1 MTVTTTDPLDP
12 AGKPEGRSD
21 TLVIGIVGLAHLL
34 SHFYQIAL
42 GPLFPLLRDEF
53 NVSYTALGL
62 IISLFYGVSGVC
74 QAFVGI
80 LVDRYGGDRLMLFG
94 IVTMA
99 TSVLLMG
106 LAPAYWVLLPLA
118 VTAALGNCV
127 FHPADLA
134 ILSAKVSPARIGR
147 AFGIHG
153 FGGTCGYFLSPVVIY
168 YGVASFAGWRAGL
181 IAAGLI
187 GLVAALMIFRLRTA
201 LRIPAGESGG
211 AGAVPSLAFYGRLLT
226 SLPLMAAFF
235 YFALV
240 AAAGTGVQNFS
251 VTALVEI
258 YAPPLYLAAAG
269 LTAYLGSSALGI
281 LVGGEL
287 ADRFPRHALI
297 ATGGLGIAAG
307 TMCAVALLPLAMPAI
322 IAMLAVAGFCYG
334 CTGPSRDL
342 LVRGATP
349 PGATGKVFGFVYSG
363 LDLGSSLGPLLF
375 GWLMDSGQF
384 RAVFLAIAAMYG
396 VGVLT
401 VLQMKRGH
409 RPAPAAAD

>member
-1 MTVTTTDPLDP
+1 MTASDTAAP
-12 AGKPEGRSD
+12 AAPEARSD
-21 TLVIGIVGLAHLL
+21 TLVIGLVGLAHML

-53 NVSYTALGL
+53 SVSYTALGL
-62 IISLFYGVSGVC
+62 IISLFYGVSGAC

-94 IVTMA
+94 ITTMA

-134 ILSAKVSPARIGR
+134 ILTAKMRPQRLGR
-147 AFGIHG
+147 AYGIHG
-153 FGGTCGYFLSPVVIY
+153 FGGTCGYFLSPIVIY

-181 IAAGLI
+181 IVAGLL
-187 GLVAALMIFRLRTA
+187 GLVAAVVIFRLRAA
-201 LRIPAGESGG
+201 LRMPAGGTAGG
-211 AGAVPSLAFYGRLLT
+211 DALPSIAFYGRLVT
-226 SLPLMAAFF
+226 NLPLMAAFA

-240 AAAGTGVQNFS
+240 AGAGNGVQNFS

-258 YAPPLYLAAAG
+258 YHAPLYLAAAG
-269 LTAYLGSSALGI
+269 LTAYLGGSAVGI
-281 LVGGEL
+281 LAGGEL
-287 ADRFPRHALI
+287 ADRVPRHALI
-297 ATGGLGIAAG
+297 ASSGLAIGAAAMSAIAF
-307 TMCAVALLPLAMPAI
+307 LPLPMEAI
-322 IAMLAVAGFCYG
+322 IPLLAVGGFCYG
-334 CTGPSRDL
+334 CTGPSRDI

-349 PGATGKVFGFVYSG
+349 PGAAGKVFGFVYSG

-375 GWLMDSGQF
+375 GWLMDGGRF
-384 RAVFLAIAAMYG
+384 RGVFIAIAAMYLLG
-396 VGVLT
+396 ILT
-401 VLQMKRGH
+401 VLQLKRG
-409 RPAPAAAD
+409 RKPAPAAAD

>member
-1 MTVTTTDPLDP
+1 MTATTTDP
-12 AGKPEGRSD
+12 AGQPEGRSD
-21 TLVIGIVGLAHLL
+21 TLVIGLVGLAHLL
-34 SHFYQIAL
+34 SHFYQVAL
-42 GPLFPLLRDEF
+42 GPLFPLLRAEF
-53 NVSYTALGL
+53 DVSYTALGL
-62 IISLFYGVSGVC
+62 VITLFFAVSGTC

-106 LAPAYWVLLPLA
+106 FAPAYWVLLPLA
-118 VTAALGNCV
+118 VTAALGNSV

-153 FGGTCGYFLSPVVIY
+153 FGGTCGYFLSPIVIY

-181 IAAGLI
+181 IVAGLLGLFAAYMIQRNREVLRMPRGAAAGET
-187 GLVAALMIFRLRTA
+187 AAM
-201 LRIPAGESGG
+201 
-211 AGAVPSLAFYGRLLT
+211 PSLAFYGRLVT

-235 YFALV
+235 YFALI
-240 AAAGTGVQNFS
+240 AGAGVGMQSFS

-258 YAPPLYLAAAG
+258 YDVPIYLAAAG
-269 LTAYLGSSALGI
+269 LTFYLGGSAAGVLA
-281 LVGGEL
+281 GGEL
-287 ADRFPRHALI
+287 ADRLPRHALI
-297 ATGGLGIAAG
+297 ATGGLAIAASS
-307 TMCAVALLPLAMPAI
+307 MFAVALFSMPMPLI
-322 IAMLAVAGFCYG
+322 IGLLTVAGFAYG
-334 CTGPSRDL
+334 CTGPSRDI

-375 GWLMDSGQF
+375 GWLMDGGQYRGLF
-384 RAVFLAIAAMYG
+384 VGVAAMYA
-396 VGVLT
+396 VGILT
-401 VLQMKRGH
+401 VLQLQRGQK
-409 RPAPAAAD
+409 PAPAAAD

>member
-1 MTVTTTDPLDP
+1 MTATTTDPT
-12 AGKPEGRSD
+12 GQSEGGSD
-21 TLVIGIVGLAHLL
+21 TLVIGLVGLAHML

-42 GPLFPLLRDEF
+42 GPLFPLLRADF
-53 NVSYTALGL
+53 GVSYTALGL

-99 TSVLLMG
+99 TSVMLMG

-118 VTAALGNCV
+118 VAAALGNCV

-153 FGGTCGYFLSPVVIY
+153 FGGTCGYFLSPIVIY

-181 IAAGLI
+181 IVAGLL
-187 GLVAALMIFRLRTA
+187 GLIAAYVIHRHRDA
-201 LRIPAGESGG
+201 LRMPAGAGGG
-211 AGAVPSLAFYGRLLT
+211 ADAPPSFAFYGRLVT

-235 YFALV
+235 YFALI
-240 AAAGTGVQNFS
+240 AGAGTGVQNFS
-251 VTALVEI
+251 VTALVAT
-258 YAPPLYLAAAG
+258 YATPLYVAAAG
-269 LTAYLGSSALGI
+269 LTAYLGGSAAGVLA
-281 LVGGEL
+281 GGEL

-297 ATGGLGIAAG
+297 ATGGLAIAAG
-307 TMCAVALLPLAMPAI
+307 SMTAIAALALPMPLI
-322 IAMLAVAGFCYG
+322 IAMLAIAGFCYG
-334 CTGPSRDL
+334 CTGPSRDI

-375 GWLMDSGQF
+375 GWLMDGGQY
-384 RAVFLAIAAMYG
+384 RAVFFAVAAMYG
-396 VGVLT
+396 VGIIT
-401 VLQMKRGH
+401 VLQLSRGR

>member
-1 MTVTTTDPLDP
+1 MTATTTEPTGHP
-12 AGKPEGRSD
+12 QGRSD
-21 TLVIGIVGLAHLL
+21 TLVIGLVGLAHLL

-42 GPLFPLLRDEF
+42 GPLFPLLRDDF
-53 NVSYTALGL
+53 GVSYTALGL
-62 IISLFYGVSGVC
+62 IISLFYGVSGMC

-80 LVDRYGGDRLMLFG
+80 LVDRYGGDKLMLFG
-94 IVTMA
+94 IITMA

-106 LAPAYWVLLPLA
+106 FAPAYWVLLPLA
-118 VTAALGNCV
+118 VTSALGNCV

-153 FGGTCGYFLSPVVIY
+153 FGGTCGYFLSPIVIY

-181 IAAGLI
+181 IVAGLI
-187 GLVAALMIFRLRTA
+187 GLVAAFMIYRNRDA
-201 LRIPAGESGG
+201 LRMPSG
-211 AGAVPSLAFYGRLLT
+211 AGSADAVPNLAFYGRLVT

-235 YFALV
+235 YFALI
-240 AAAGTGVQNFS
+240 AGAGTGVQNFS
-251 VTALVEI
+251 VTALVAI
-258 YAPPLYLAAAG
+258 YATPLYVAAAG
-269 LTAYLGSSALGI
+269 LTAYLGGSAAGVLA
-281 LVGGEL
+281 GGEL
-287 ADRFPRHALI
+287 ADRFPRHAVI
-297 ATGGLGIAAG
+297 ATGGLAIATTAMTAIAA
-307 TMCAVALLPLAMPAI
+307 LPLAMPLI

-334 CTGPSRDL
+334 CTGPSRDI

-375 GWLMDSGQF
+375 GWLMDGGQY
-384 RAVFLAIAAMYG
+384 RAVFFAVAAMYG
-396 VGVLT
+396 VGILT
-401 VLQMKRGH
+401 VLQMRRGH

>member
-1 MTVTTTDPLDP
+1 MTATTTDPT
-12 AGKPEGRSD
+12 GQSEGRSD
-21 TLVIGIVGLAHLL
+21 TLVIGLVGLAHLL
-34 SHFYQIAL
+34 SHFYQVAL
-42 GPLFPLLRDEF
+42 GPLFPLLRDDF
-53 NVSYTALGL
+53 QVSYTALGL
-62 IISLFYGVSGVC
+62 IITLFFGVSGVC

-94 IVTMA
+94 IVAMA

-134 ILSAKVSPARIGR
+134 ILSAKVRPARIGR

-153 FGGTCGYFLSPVVIY
+153 FGGTCGYFLSPIVIY

-181 IAAGLI
+181 IVAGLI
-187 GLVAALMIFRLRTA
+187 GLVAAFVIQRFRDVLRMPT
-201 LRIPAGESGG
+201 G
-211 AGAVPSLAFYGRLLT
+211 AGSADTLPSLAFYGRLVT

-235 YFALV
+235 YFALI
-240 AAAGTGVQNFS
+240 ASAGVGVQNFS
-251 VTALVEI
+251 VTALVAI
-258 YAPPLYLAAAG
+258 YGSPLYVAAAG
-269 LTAYLGSSALGI
+269 LTAYLGGSALGV
-281 LVGGEL
+281 LAGGEL

-297 ATGGLGIAAG
+297 ATGGLAIATASMTAIAA
-307 TMCAVALLPLAMPAI
+307 LSLPMPLI
-322 IAMLAVAGFCYG
+322 IVMLASAGFCYG
-334 CTGPSRDL
+334 CTGPSRDI

-375 GWLMDSGQF
+375 GALMDGGKY
-384 RAVFLAIAAMYG
+384 RAVFVAVAAMYG
-396 VGVLT
+396 AGILT
-401 VLQMKRGH
+401 VLQLSRGR
-409 RPAPAAAD
+409 RPSPAAAD